1 MSTARTY
8 LDHNASMPLRPEA
21 RRAVVGGLDVLGN
34 PSSVHAEGRTMRA
47 IVEDAREAVAAL
59 VGARASEVVFTSG
72 ATEANAWAVAGWGT
86 ICAAGIEHDS
96 VLSPARASGARMI
109 DVAVGP
115 DGVVKIEE
123 VAAGILRSAT
133 APACT
138 LIALQLANNETGV
151 LQPVAEL
158 AAVAAE
164 HGIAVHCDAVQAA
177 GRIAI
182 DMRALGVDTMSVSS
196 HKLGGPQGVGAL
208 IVRDGVQRAPLICGG
223 GQERRRRAGTEN
235 VAGIAGFGA
244 AAEAARRDITG
255 IEHIAKLRQR
265 LEDGARSLV
274 PATVVIGETSPRLA
288 NTACLALPG
297 RSAET
302 LVIQMDLA
310 GVAVSAGAACS
321 SGKVG
326 TSHVLAAMQVPAEI
340 ARGAVRVSLGWTTT
354 QKDIDAFLAAWARIA
369 APETEQRVA

>member
-1 MSTARTY
+1 MSTVRTY

-21 RRAVVGGLDVLGN
+21 RRAVVGALDAVGN
-34 PSSVHAEGRTMRA
+34 ASSVHAEGRAMRA

-59 VGARASEVVFTSG
+59 VGVRASEVVFTSG

-86 ICAAGIEHDS
+86 ILAPGIEHDS
-96 VLSPARASGARMI
+96 VLSPARTSGARMI
-109 DVAVGP
+109 DMAVGP
-115 DGVVKIEE
+115 GGVVNIEA
-123 VAAGILRSAT
+123 VAAEIGRSAI
-133 APACT
+133 ASERT

-151 LQPVAEL
+151 LQPLADVAAL
-158 AAVAAE
+158 AAE

-177 GRIAI
+177 GRIAV
-182 DMRALGVDTMSVSS
+182 DMRALGIATMSVSS
-196 HKLGGPQGVGAL
+196 HKLGGPQGIGAL
-208 IVRDGVQRAPLICGG
+208 IVRDGVQRAPLISGG

-244 AAEAARRDITG
+244 AAEAARRDLG
-255 IEHIAKLRQR
+255 RAEHITVLRQR
-265 LEDGARSLV
+265 IEEGARSLA
-274 PATVVIGETSPRLA
+274 PATVVIGETSPRLG

-310 GVAVSAGAACS
+310 GVAISAGAACS

-326 TSHVLAAMQVPAEI
+326 TSHVLAAMQVPADI

-354 QKDIDAFLAAWARIA
+354 QRDVDAFLAAWARIA
-369 APETEQRVA
+369 APETEQCVA